1 MRNVYYA
8 CSSRTTI
15 SSQEELLASPDIAS
29 GNVGGLLAFLDF
41 MINKGYGTAG
51 SINPWKSAVKQVF
64 STVEGDDFEE
74 FDVRSFDFD
83 EYVERFQNRSIGKYS
98 AESLRAYRQRSRKA
112 IEAYRA
118 YLADPNWRPAPSR
131 APRPKTSSGEPM
143 KRAKHEIKQ
152 EANDPPGSP
161 PLPSPALITYPF
173 PLKNGQMAQLHLPT
187 KGLNR
192 EDADRLTHFIR
203 ALVFDQPAQLN
214 PGGQD
219 DES

>member
-1 MRNVYYA
+1 M
-8 CSSRTTI
+8 
-15 SSQEELLASPDIAS
+15 LASPDIAS

-64 STVEGDDFEE
+64 STVEGDDYEG
-74 FDVRSFDFD
+74 FDVRTFDID

-112 IEAYRA
+112 VEAYRA

-131 APRPKTSSGEPM
+131 ASRPKSSNGEPA
-143 KRAKHEIKQ
+143 KRTKGEPKQ
-152 EANDPPGSP
+152 EASNAHASP
-161 PLPSPALITYPF
+161 PQPSSTLIAYPF
-173 PLKNGQMAQLHLPT
+173 PLKSGQMAQLHLPT
-187 KGLNR
+187 QGLDR

-214 PGGQD
+214 PGEQAD
-219 DES
+219 DE